1 MREEQQQ
8 LGQERQ
14 KPTHLLLHS
23 KQLHDVLV
31 VEFLQNLK
39 LSHLDIERPQ
49 EAQVVEHLDGVQVT
63 CFLPQN
69 QNLTLLD
76 RQHRWIT
83 QRSSSVSLTVPPR
96 DTSRPSQSCPSDP
109 ASASPS
115 CHPQLGL
122 LSPPCLTSIFTP
134 LPWFS
139 LTLVSTCPHLS
150 YLQMVPDTESG
161 VSLSHGF
168 GSFPESCDL
177 SVQVRLPV
185 LPTL

>member
-49 EAQVVEHLDGVQVT
+49 EAQVVEHLDGVQVA

-96 DTSRPSQSCPSDP
+96 DTSRPPAARPAVPSVSHLHLYTFTSVLADSC
-109 ASASPS
+109 
-115 CHPQLGL
+115 L
-122 LSPPCLTSIFTP
+122 
-134 LPWFS
+134 
-139 LTLVSTCPHLS
+139 HLS

-168 GSFPESCDL
+168 GSLPESCDL